1 MRKLLVV
8 FSVLVMFLFIIG
20 CAGNDKGGVINE
32 KEHFE
37 VMEEEKSDQPEIEA
51 LIETDPMEDEAQAQN
66 EEKANAVQEV
76 LLEENTGIEL
86 TDGYSEEDIAF
97 ISEHTYFR
105 IIEYLGNGQFK
116 CNVSIELAFRKDDVE
131 NARIGDTIQS
141 LAGINYEVMEAA
153 REYGSESPLVGEWW
167 SEGLCAEIGIDE
179 RNPIVLID
187 SYYCGR
193 YQINGRAIIEN
204 ETEKVLTLDPD
215 AIITGYDNNSVSGSD
230 FISYFE
236 GNTDIGLIY
245 SPSGQVKATVND
257 DVISKMV
264 FIWEG

>member
-1 MRKLLVV
+1 MKKV
-8 FSVLVMFLFIIG
+8 FTTVTALALSMIMIG
-20 CAGNDKGGVINE
+20 CTDYETVSPLNGI
-32 KEHFE
+32 EH
-37 VMEEEKSDQPEIEA
+37 EEKTEVKESGLPEIEPVTKVE
-51 LIETDPMEDEAQAQN
+51 IEEESKNVESNEDFQ
-66 EEKANAVQEV
+66 EELQKEDVDSEV
-76 LLEENTGIEL
+76 SNGV
-86 TDGYSEEDIAF
+86 SEEDISF
-97 ISEHTYFR
+97 IAEHTFFR

-131 NARIGDTIQS
+131 NAQIGDTITS
-141 LAGINYEVMEAA
+141 LAGIEYKVMEAA

-167 SEGLCAEIGIDE
+167 SDGLCAEIGIDE

-245 SPSGQVKATVND
+245 SPSGLVKATVND